1 MLDEKFASKLI
12 TLVTF
17 NIAIS
22 TFNDF
27 NTNFFIRV
35 WVDFERWLVWLVRIL
50 NSKFNIIAVSARR
63 KQIAAKFDYL

>member
-35 WVDFERWLVWLVRIL
+35 
-50 NSKFNIIAVSARR
+50 
-63 KQIAAKFDYL
+63 

>member
-63 KQIAAKFDYL
+63 KQIAAKFYYL